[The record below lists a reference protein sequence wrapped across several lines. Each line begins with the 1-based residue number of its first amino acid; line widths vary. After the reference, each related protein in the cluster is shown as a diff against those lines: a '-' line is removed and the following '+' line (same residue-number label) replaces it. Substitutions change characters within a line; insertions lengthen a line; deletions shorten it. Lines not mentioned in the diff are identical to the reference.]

1 MYEVMWCVLE
11 ARLVVQDIERDLFC
25 RGMTKRAEGG
35 SGGPGEVVL
44 TDSLLTSLT
53 SLISH

>member
-35 SGGPGEVVL
+35 SGGPGEVV
-44 TDSLLTSLT
+44 SS
-53 SLISH
+53 